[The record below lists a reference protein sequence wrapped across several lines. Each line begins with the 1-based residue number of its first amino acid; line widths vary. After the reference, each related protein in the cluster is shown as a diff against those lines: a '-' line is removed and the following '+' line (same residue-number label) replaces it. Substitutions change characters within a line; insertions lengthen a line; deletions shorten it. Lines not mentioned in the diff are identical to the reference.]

1 MLCCLEASL
10 SSCGPATKS
19 RTLGLWLTPYP
30 LGLRAW
36 QARPVPEPDPNP
48 TQRRHAEPDR
58 VPAERLAELVS
69 AAAYGTVLVLAAL
82 SVISV
87 SDVALGHGSEL
98 VAGVGAATFVA
109 HLFAELLG
117 DHIRRDEP
125 LSAREVRRAVVDGSP
140 ILAATVLPALVL
152 LVGRLDLISAT
163 TARVVSVLVAVIQL
177 VAIGAYVGRVAP
189 GRSAAPWAFAAV
201 TAAVGLL
208 VVVLSVL
215 LGH

>member
-1 MLCCLEASL
+1 VL
-10 SSCGPATKS
+10 
-19 RTLGLWLTPYP
+19 
-30 LGLRAW
+30 
-36 QARPVPEPDPNP
+36 EPDPIP
-48 TQRRHAEPDR
+48 PEPRAEPDR
-58 VPAERLAELVS
+58 VPTERLAELVS

-98 VAGVGAATFVA
+98 VAGVGVATWLA

-125 LSAREVRRAVVDGSP
+125 LSAGEIRRAMVDGSP

-152 LVGRLDLISAT
+152 LLGRLDVVSAT
-163 TARVVSVLVAVIQL
+163 TARVVSVLVAVVQL

-189 GRSAAPWAFAAV
+189 GRAAAPWAFAAV
-201 TAAVGLL
+201 TATVGLL
-208 VVVLSVL
+208 VVGLSVL